1 MRVSGATSQELLDD
15 GMWMQLNEM
24 GERPELDPFLDD
36 DPIEC
41 SVDGYEIC
49 ESCQ

>member
-1 MRVSGATSQELLDD
+1 MRVGTVDD
-15 GMWMQLNEM
+15 VFGDDWVRLEEM

-36 DPIEC
+36 APIEC